1 MNIKKHIPNAITC
14 CNLLCGCLAIVQ
26 AFEGNLV
33 YAAYLVGMG
42 AIFDFFDGFAARMLK
57 VSSPIGKDLDSL
69 TDMVTFGVVPGVV
82 MFQLIRFS
90 LDSYV
95 QDAVYPPHIPN
106 NFIKD
111 FGHLDYGYLPFIGF
125 IITIFS
131 ALRLAKFNNDTR
143 QTDSF
148 IGVPTPAVAIFIC
161 SIILAYN
168 FSSHSDMALN
178 YVRNS
183 FNRGNTFNLDIIP
196 ITQMPL
202 SILDRG
208 LISVGQILFNTYF
221 LAALTLGL
229 SFLLISELPLF
240 ALKFKH
246 FKWKG
251 NEIRF
256 VFLGLCLMMLITL
269 QFVGIPLIIIMYIL
283 LSVINNIIT
292 KKKVVS

>member
-82 MFQLIRFS
+82 MFQLINTS
-90 LDSYV
+90 SNLPS
-95 QDAVYPPHIPN
+95 
-106 NFIKD
+106 D
-111 FGHLDYGYLPFIGF
+111 FDINKNHLDFIRYIGAVKLISYFAF

-131 ALRLAKFNNDTR
+131 AIRLAKFNNDTR

-148 IGVPTPAVAIFIC
+148 IGVPTPAVALFIC
-161 SIILAYN
+161 AIPLILNQNNHYD
-168 FSSHSDMALN
+168 FILN
-178 YVRNS
+178 PY
-183 FNRGNTFNLDIIP
+183 I
-196 ITQMPL
+196 L
-202 SILDRG
+202 SIT
-208 LISVGQILFNTYF
+208 SVI
-221 LAALTLGL
+221 L
-229 SFLLISELPLF
+229 SFLLVSEIPLF

-246 FKWKG
+246 FKWKD

-256 VFLGLCLMMLITL
+256 VFLGLCLVMLVAL

-283 LSVINNIIT
+283 LSVINNMLS
-292 KKKVVS
+292 KSKAVS